1 MNNLIQASSG
11 PFFLQQ
17 DTKIKITRIMEES
30 LSKNTKRAYNSDL
43 NYFWS
48 SISIEQQI
56 YPIPPELILEFI
68 VYETDKADTYNTSIR
83 TLQRRLAA
91 ISKIHELMAVDNP
104 CKDKRVVALM
114 RAVRKKTAKPIKKKA
129 LKLDLLNR
137 LLQTCNSESL
147 FDIRDRAILYFG
159 FSSGGRRRSEIA
171 NAHFDYL
178 EKEITATGE
187 KVYIYNLCDTKT
199 IRSDDSVKVP
209 IKGKAATALS
219 LWLEKSETN
228 EGYIFRRIIKSG
240 KLNSSQNPLNP
251 YSINYIIKKRC
262 VLANLNPDEFGAHSL
277 RSGYMTEAAR
287 QGIHMADAMKL
298 STHKTVN
305 VAMSYYEGHEALENP
320 AGNLF

>member
-1 MNNLIQASSG
+1 
-11 PFFLQQ
+11 
-17 DTKIKITRIMEES
+17 MEEG

-48 SISIEQQI
+48 SIAIHQLT
-56 YPIPPELILEFI
+56 YPIPPELILDFI
-68 VYETDKADTYNTSIR
+68 VSETDKVDSHNISIR

-91 ISKIHELMAVDNP
+91 ISKVHELMAVDNP

-114 RAVRKKTAKPIKKKA
+114 RAVRKKTAKPVKKKA

-137 LLQTCNSESL
+137 LLQSCDSESL

-171 NAHFDYL
+171 NARFEYL
-178 EKEITATGE
+178 EKEITTTGE

-199 IRSDDSVKVP
+199 IRGDESVKVP
-209 IKGKAATALS
+209 VKGKAATALS
-219 LWLEKSETN
+219 LWLEKSEIN
-228 EGYIFRRIIKSG
+228 GGYIFRRISKSG
-240 KLNSSQNPLNP
+240 KLNASQKPLNP

-262 VLANLNPDEFGAHSL
+262 KLANLNPDEFGAHSL

-287 QGIHMADAMKL
+287 QGVHMADAMKL
-298 STHKTVN
+298 STHKTVS

-320 AGNLF
+320 AGDLF